1 MRFCNDGLSGV
12 QSAQGESK
20 TACYLLLQLLLL
32 LLLFSRPYPAWPT
45 SIHSSLSSI
54 QLLISY
60 HFILPCTASHF
71 FSFTQVKCDGRPN
84 GCRNCERLQL
94 DCVGD
99 NGLAAGRAT
108 PMSLRKIRTY
118 RSCKSCRLS
127 KTKCNGDRP
136 KCSRCTAKKT
146 ECVYDGGSA
155 PRWARNLDRG
165 SRTAS
170 TEGSRSKSRELAIA
184 MLEASDEADAQDDT
198 PMTSI
203 GSAEPLKLGEISG
216 SKKPLG
222 SAQSVASIEPSGSDI
237 LSWYV
242 PIWWHDLI

>member
-1 MRFCNDGLSGV
+1 M
-12 QSAQGESK
+12 
-20 TACYLLLQLLLL
+20 
-32 LLLFSRPYPAWPT
+32 
-45 SIHSSLSSI
+45 
-54 QLLISY
+54 
-60 HFILPCTASHF
+60 
-71 FSFTQVKCDGRPN
+71 QVKCDGRPN

-99 NGLAAGRAT
+99 NGMAAGRAT
-108 PMSLRKIRTY
+108 PMALRKIRTY

-136 KCSRCTAKKT
+136 KCSRCNAKKS

-184 MLEASDEADAQDDT
+184 MLEADDDDADALLDT
-198 PMTSI
+198 PMTSS
-203 GSAEPLKLGEISG
+203 GSAEPLKLGDTPG
-216 SKKPLG
+216 PRALG
-222 SAQSVASIEPSGSDI
+222 SSQSVASIEPSGSDI

-242 PIWWHDLI
+242 F

>member
-1 MRFCNDGLSGV
+1 MD
-12 QSAQGESK
+12 A
-20 TACYLLLQLLLL
+20 TAV
-32 LLLFSRPYPAWPT
+32 
-45 SIHSSLSSI
+45 SLSCPSFNHCE
-54 QLLISY
+54 SR
-60 HFILPCTASHF
+60 LPNLQTLGS
-71 FSFTQVKCDGRPN
+71 SPRQVKCDGRPN

-99 NGLAAGRAT
+99 NGQAAGRAT
-108 PMSLRKIRTY
+108 PVALRKIRTY

-136 KCSRCTAKKT
+136 KCSRCVAKKT

-170 TEGSRSKSRELAIA
+170 TDGSRSKSRELAMA
-184 MLEASDEADAQDDT
+184 GVEDGDDDVDEHQRQQQQLDT
-198 PMTSI
+198 PLTSI
-203 GSAEPLKLGEISG
+203 GSLSTDETPG
-216 SKKPLG
+216 SKGFG
-222 SAQSVASIEPSGSDI
+222 STRSVASIEPSGSDI

-242 PIWWHDLI
+242 CCDGCWRCEEP